1 MDEARPDSAGVSFPP
16 PLIYGLGLL
25 AGYLL
30 HRAVPIALVPGA
42 TLRALGWVLVALG
55 ALLAAW
61 ALAYFVRAGQTPDP
75 RQPVK
80 AIVAHGPYRFT
91 RNPMYLAMAT
101 GYLGITA
108 LMNDFWPL
116 VVFPVVLVIL
126 TRAVIAREEAYL
138 ERAFGDEY
146 RAYRTRVRRW
156 I

>member
-1 MDEARPDSAGVSFPP
+1 MDEVRPDSSGVSFPP
-16 PLIYGLGLL
+16 PFVYGLGLL

-30 HRAVPIALVPGA
+30 HRAVPIALVPAGM
-42 TLRALGWVLVALG
+42 LRALGWVLVALG

-61 ALAYFVRAGQTPDP
+61 ALAYFARAGQTPDP
-75 RQPVK
+75 RRPVK

-91 RNPMYLAMAT
+91 RNPMYLAMAVV
-101 GYLGITA
+101 YLGVTA

-116 VVFPVVLVIL
+116 IVFPVVLVIMI
-126 TRAVIAREEAYL
+126 RAVIAREEAYL

>member
-1 MDEARPDSAGVSFPP
+1 
-16 PLIYGLGLL
+16 
-25 AGYLL
+25 L
-30 HRAVPIALVPGA
+30 HRAVPVALVPGG
-42 TLRALGWVLVALG
+42 TLRPLGWVLVALG

-80 AIVAHGPYRFT
+80 AIVAHGPYRYT

-101 GYLGITA
+101 VYLGVTA

-116 VVFPVVLVIL
+116 IVFPVVLVIM
-126 TRAVIAREEAYL
+126 TRAVIVREEAYL
-138 ERAFGDEY
+138 ERAFGEEY